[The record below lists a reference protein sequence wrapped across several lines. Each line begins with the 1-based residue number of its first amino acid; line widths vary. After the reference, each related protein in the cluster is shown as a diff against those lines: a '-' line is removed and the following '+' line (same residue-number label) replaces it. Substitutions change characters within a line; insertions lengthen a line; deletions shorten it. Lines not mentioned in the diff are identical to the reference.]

1 MNVLHP
7 NKKASIITLLTNGI
21 SQREIGRKV
30 RVDRKTVRKYARM
43 ANKNYEADE
52 ASIETSKSPGV
63 ATDSEAVTGQNPPP
77 WPPAFQ
83 SFPMSASTDEDRPI
97 PAHARSA
104 CEHHRLWIE
113 EQVRL
118 GRNAVSIYQDL
129 VERFAF
135 EHKYNSV
142 KRFCRALRKKN
153 PAQYDRLEFP
163 PGEEAQVDYGLGAPT
178 LKPGTN
184 TYRRPRLFVMTLK
197 YSRRCFRKVVWTS
210 GQVVWAK
217 LHEEAFRY
225 FGGSVRYVV
234 LDNLKEGVIKPDL
247 YEPQLNPVYAS
258 VLDYYS
264 VVADPARVADPDRK
278 GSVENAIQHTQNT
291 ALKGRRFESIEEQNQ
306 WLMHWEERWAA
317 KRIHGRM
324 KRQVQEM
331 FEEEKPYLQALPLKS
346 FSCFTQETRTVQDDG
361 TIQIHDCYY
370 AALPARLHTKVIV
383 RIYDCEIEIIDPQ
396 TLTVLRRH
404 PKGARKGMVMME
416 EKDRI
421 FNPSRQTCYLLAQAA
436 AIGPLTEKLCKQLF
450 EGEGR
455 QGHRRMQGIV
465 ALARKHC
472 AVHIEQAARVAL
484 DHGLSS
490 SRIIRKLVEK
500 LDKAATP
507 EAFSS
512 LEALT
517 QEHLLIRSPQDYA
530 LFFETH
536 AAGSGR
542 HSHHHNLQ

>member
-7 NKKASIITLLTNGI
+7 NKKVAIITLLTNGI
-21 SQREIGRKV
+21 SQREIERKV
-30 RVDRKTVRKYARM
+30 RVDRKTVRKYARIEK
-43 ANKNYEADE
+43 NKKQTGNDN
-52 ASIETSKSPGV
+52 SKSPGV
-63 ATDSEAVTGQNPPP
+63 ATGSEESVDQNPPP
-77 WPPAFQ
+77 RPPAFQ
-83 SFPMSASTDEDRPI
+83 AFPVSASTDEDEPI

-104 CEHHRLWIE
+104 CEQHRPWIE

-129 VERFAF
+129 VERYAF

-142 KRFCRALRKKN
+142 KRFCRALRRKN
-153 PAQYDRLEFP
+153 PVQYDRMEFG
-163 PGEEAQVDYGLGAPT
+163 PGEEAQVDYGLGALT

-184 TYRRPRLFVMTLK
+184 RYRRPRLFVMTLK

-210 GQVVWAK
+210 SQVTWAK

-225 FGGSVRYVV
+225 FGGTTQYVV

-247 YEPQLNPVYAS
+247 YEPELNPVYAS
-258 VLDYYS
+258 VLAHYS

-278 GSVENAIQHTQNT
+278 GSVENAIQHTQDT

-306 WLMHWEERWAA
+306 WLMHWEERWASV
-317 KRIHGRM
+317 RIHGRM

-331 FEEEKPYLQALPLKS
+331 FEEEKPFLQTLPLNS
-346 FSCFTQETRTVQDDG
+346 FSYFSQETRTVQDDG

-383 RIYDCEIEIIDPQ
+383 RIYDYEVEIIDPQ
-396 TLTVLRRH
+396 TLRVLRRH
-404 PKGARKGMVMME
+404 PKGTRKGMVVME

-436 AIGPLTEKLCKQLF
+436 AIGPFTEKLCKQLF

-472 AVHIEQAARVAL
+472 AVHIEQVARMAL
-484 DHGLSS
+484 ERGLSS
-490 SRIIRKLVEK
+490 SRIIRKLVED
-500 LDKAATP
+500 LDKRTTP
-507 EAFSS
+507 EKSS
-512 LEALT
+512 DELT
-517 QEHLLIRSPQDYA
+517 QEHSLIRSPQDYA

-536 AAGSGR
+536 AAGNGR
-542 HSHHHNLQ
+542 HPHNHNLQ